1 MLSAHHLHDFSIV
14 TEAGGVARAA
24 ERLDMAVQTIGEQ
37 VASCRSRCV
46 TSCSEGVRVE
56 IPAFH
61 SRRASHHPIVTH
73 MVVAARD

>member
-1 MLSAHHLHDFSIV
+1 MLSAHHLHGFSIV

-56 IPAFH
+56 IPALH
-61 SRRASHHPIVTH
+61 SRHASHHPIVTH

>member
-56 IPAFH
+56 IPALH